1 MARFTKRRRPGE
13 TSPSKPPGAVRQVT
27 NYYAPGGPQTYWVDK
42 DGKRIGFTGNT
53 SGRFTAPGAASATS
67 MSAGSNPSRLLDPQE
82 WRRGGLAAV
91 ESLTG
96 ISPQNSAA
104 MNAALAAMAVAP
116 VPGPVKKAAAAA
128 AKGVARG
135 ASRVTK
141 GSGRGLT
148 QTVGEAVGE
157 GGRKAA
163 NDAVGRQTPKPATGS
178 ATVTAPKTKPSAEP
192 PKKADYKHASSHS
205 RAVSS
210 WQKKVD
216 AWNKTNPNDKVRI
229 ATPDRLE
236 PGKGK
241 AATDTDRQIKKS
253 SSEKTSAEKDTI
265 AQGEGRTSSQR
276 ARERK
281 AAERAET
288 DLTDVEY
295 EQVLDFVTRLRK
307 SRTNQPKGAGKGK
320 TKKTQADDILGTM
333 RRRLRERD
341 AGTDR
346 LDGLGTGD
354 GAPAGVRN
362 PERFTNPTDIQAA
375 RATAQADRF
384 EEVTGRKFP
393 KSDDAVRRLGD
404 RVQPGF
410 AEPKKGSPEARR
422 QAQAQAEAQADKANQ
437 RTRNLMDENRN
448 SGEAGNR
455 QNSAP
460 PYPKGPD
467 VDPRA
472 DRPFTNYSQPQQSR
486 TTSSSAAQQNVG
498 IGMRDGSVTPGRITS
513 PQPDLGPRIRPVV
526 GRETGDMRRFEMG
539 DIGGEPRNP
548 PGTLV
553 TGPDTPP
560 SMWRDPRDYPPLPG
574 SRRPKEPKP
583 REFNDVRF
591 DDGPTPAQPAKPTGR
606 RGGKKDQAPEQQPT
620 QVDNSVEAVRARNY
634 ERYRQLERDGILE
647 PGDADRI
654 MSGGKGAKKVHDKT
668 PTAAERERGLPA
680 GSLSKEK
687 KAKAKT
693 ETATKGGDKKSKNR
707 RRRRIALGA
716 ALGTT
721 GGVMAFG
728 YANRDENNRPV
739 VIPGR
744 EFDSK
749 NSSRIQQTS
758 GGPGGKPKMIL
769 RDKYGRK
776 ITRDEFNRREAFRA
790 SLKGMSA
797 SERKQAR
804 KTEMKRRRT
813 FRSAFGKST
822 EWNQKSRNI
831 GGGGSTAR
839 VLDSDARAALR

>member
-1 MARFTKRRRPGE
+1 MAKGDKPLPFSTDPFEAARRQRGVTKGADGRSRRFDESQKVSMRERIAAEKVKKFTQSLKDVADLFVPYSTGE
-13 TSPSKPPGAVRQVT
+13 K
-27 NYYAPGGPQTYWVDK
+27 
-42 DGKRIGFTGNT
+42 
-53 SGRFTAPGAASATS
+53 AAK
-67 MSAGSNPSRLLDPQE
+67 GENLD
-82 WRRGGLAAV
+82 WIDGLAVASMLPLAKPLKVV
-91 ESLTG
+91 EKG
-96 ISPQNSAA
+96 AR
-104 MNAALAAMAVAP
+104 
-116 VPGPVKKAAAAA
+116 AA
-128 AKGVARG
+128 AKGARN
-135 ASRVTK
+135 SK
-141 GSGRGLT
+141 GLT

-163 NDAVGRQTPKPATGS
+163 NDAVGRKTPKPATGT

-205 RAVSS
+205 RAVSN

-216 AWNKTNPNDKVRI
+216 AWNKANPNDKVRI

-241 AATDTDRQIKKS
+241 AATDTDRQIKQS
-253 SSEKTSAEKDTI
+253 NAEKTSAEKDTI
-265 AQGEGRTSSQR
+265 AQGENKTSGQK
-276 ARERK
+276 AKDRK
-281 AAERAET
+281 AAERDAT
-288 DLTDVEY
+288 DLTNVEY

-354 GAPAGVRN
+354 GAPAGVKN
-362 PERFTNPTDIQAA
+362 PRRFTDPTDIEAA

-384 EEVTGRKFP
+384 EEAMGRKFP
-393 KSDDAVRRLGD
+393 KSDDAVRRTYGD
-404 RVQPGF
+404 RVPPGF

-422 QAQAQAEAQADKANQ
+422 QAQAQAESQADKANQ

-448 SGEAGNR
+448 SGEVGNR

-472 DRPFTNYSQPQQSR
+472 DRSFINYSQPQPSR

-526 GRETGDMRRFEMG
+526 GKETGDMRRFEMG
-539 DIGGEPRNP
+539 NIGGEPRNP

-574 SRRPKEPKP
+574 SRRQREPKP
-583 REFNDVRF
+583 KEFDDVRF
-591 DDGPTPAQPAKPTGR
+591 DDSATEAQPAKPSSKK
-606 RGGKKDQAPEQQPT
+606 GGKKKKSPEQQQT

-654 MSGGKGAKKVHDKT
+654 MSGGKGAKKVHDSR
-668 PTAAERERGLPA
+668 PT
-680 GSLSKEK
+680 GSKP
-687 KAKAKT
+687 KAKKD
-693 ETATKGGDKKSKNR
+693 TATKSDGKKSKSQPDGVPATADALTR
-707 RRRRIALGA
+707 RTRGSV

-721 GGVMAFG
+721 AGIMAFG
-728 YANRDENNRPV
+728 YMNRDQNNRPV

-758 GGPGGKPKMIL
+758 GRPGGKPKMIL

-790 SLKGMSA
+790 SLQGMSA